1 MLINIGTILGVGL
14 VVTIVY
20 LLVEDLVRR
29 HKK

>member
-1 MLINIGTILGVGL
+1 MLLNIGTILGTGL

-20 LLVEDLVRR
+20 LLAEDLVRR

>member
-1 MLINIGTILGVGL
+1 MLANIGTILGIGL
-14 VVTIVY
+14 VVTVVY

>member
-1 MLINIGTILGVGL
+1 MLLNIGTILGTGL

>member
-1 MLINIGTILGVGL
+1 MLTNIGTILGIGL

>member
-14 VVTIVY
+14 VVTVVY